1 MEEAVTLGLALAA
14 PADPVLVVYEELE
27 PVLALLGRLGAERS
41 EGVLTGARRR

>member
-14 PADPVLVVYEELE
+14 PAGPVLVVYEKLE

-41 EGVLTGARRR
+41 AGVLAGAPKR